1 MLVLKTNS
9 DRHHIY
15 KYSQPEQLIKQPPF
29 FWNTHEHQW
38 VLVSSCS
45 SLRAYAAIY
54 GEKAKPNQIAGDAQR
69 MIDSAKSNEGCKSVY
84 ED

>member
-29 FWNTHEHQW
+29 CRNTHEHQW
-38 VLVSSCS
+38 VLVFISPLSAR
-45 SLRAYAAIY
+45 LLPFM
-54 GEKAKPNQIAGDAQR
+54 EKKQKPNPIAGDAQR
-69 MIDSAKSNEGCKSVY
+69 MIDSAKSNEGC
-84 ED
+84 